1 MQSNNKQMIL
11 HAVNWNRKIDAFTE
25 YFWEQNNRQNWI
37 DTEFVPS
44 DDIKIWK
51 AMDRKLQ
58 ESYAFALAGLTFLDT
73 IQANVGMPWL
83 AMQIKELKR
92 KSVLGFMAMMEHMH
106 AKSYSTIFTTLIT
119 DSSYIDWLLEV
130 WVKEHPLLQKKAK
143 IIQEYYL
150 NIENDVDLFMALVAS
165 VFLESYLF
173 YSGFFLPLFLAG
185 GGVDGKAMLTNSAE
199 IINLILRDEA
209 IHGVYVGLLA
219 QELFESFDKET
230 KINVRQMMISLL
242 EELHEIEMAY
252 TEEIYSEIGLVDEVK
267 AYVRYNANRA
277 LQNLGFEDYFPEE
290 PVNIIVLNATAKS
303 AEFITHDFFSQKGV
317 YKKANVQTI
326 TKKDW
331 ERVNERLKM
340 RRI

>member
-1 MQSNNKQMIL
+1 MIL
-11 HAVNWNRKIDAFTE
+11 HAVNWNRKIDEFTE

-44 DDIKIWK
+44 DDIKVWK
-51 AMDRKLQ
+51 QMDKALQ
-58 ESYAFALAGLTFLDT
+58 TAYAFALAGLTFLDT
-73 IQANVGMPWL
+73 IQANVGMSQL
-83 AMQIKELKR
+83 AIHLKELKR
-92 KSVLGFMAMMEHMH
+92 KSVAGFMAMMEHMH

-119 DSSYIDWLLEV
+119 DGSYIDWLLED
-130 WVKEHPLLQKKAK
+130 WVRSHPLLQKKAR
-143 IIQEYYL
+143 IIQSIYL
-150 NIENDVDLFMALVAS
+150 SIKNDEDLFMAMVAS

-209 IHGVYVGLLA
+209 IHGNFVGMLA
-219 QELFESFDKET
+219 QELFESFDAET
-230 KINVRQMMISLL
+230 QGRLQTKMFTLL

-252 TEEIYSEIGLVDEVK
+252 TEEIYAEIGLADQVK

-277 LQNLGFEDYFPEE
+277 LQNMGFDDYFPEE
-290 PVNIIVLNATAKS
+290 PVNVIVMNATSKI

-317 YKKANVQTI
+317 YKKANVQPI
-326 TKKDW
+326 TQADW
-331 ERVNERLKM
+331 DRVNARLQVRAHLNRGM
-340 RRI
+340 